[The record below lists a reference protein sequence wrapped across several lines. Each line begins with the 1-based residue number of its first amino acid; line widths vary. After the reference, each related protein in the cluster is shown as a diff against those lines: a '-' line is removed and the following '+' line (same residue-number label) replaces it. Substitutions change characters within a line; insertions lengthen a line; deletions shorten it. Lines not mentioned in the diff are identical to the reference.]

1 MTPCDGT
8 PTSEKWCCGAL
19 NVSCC
24 MTNPIIIPANF
35 GSNSPSLRASA
46 SQAQSSARASGAVST
61 SISSSSSRSSG
72 TGTAHISNSDS
83 SSPLS
88 GGAIAGI
95 VIGSVIGVAIVFLA
109 GVFFAKKKMLRRRTA
124 PPMQSSDPV
133 PFQEQKTILHCTA
146 EAMDSQIVEAP
157 DTNTRENEERS
168 KIQELP

>member
-109 GVFFAKKKMLRRRTA
+109 GVFFAKRKCFEDVLRRQCSHRI
-124 PPMQSSDPV
+124 
-133 PFQEQKTILHCTA
+133 PFLSK
-146 EAMDSQIVEAP
+146 
-157 DTNTRENEERS
+157 NRKRS
-168 KIQELP
+168 CIAQRKQWIRRS